1 LRECLHSLSAAG
13 WPRPHLFID
22 GAATIP
28 HDWSHLPR
36 TSRDEQVGAW
46 PNYYLALMELLMREP
61 LADAFML
68 VQDDVE
74 FYCRENV
81 RHYLEKTLWL
91 GETPGI
97 VSLYCATPDTRA
109 ERGWFKHAG
118 RWNYSALAFIFPR
131 AIAQQ
136 LVIAPAVF
144 RHRWTEGDEG
154 RVGVPDVISEWAV
167 ATSTPLYFPSPSLV
181 QHIGDTSA
189 IWLRAYELS
198 PSRRAGRFLGDEVTA
213 GQPSRK

>member
-1 LRECLHSLSAAG
+1 LESLAAAG

-22 GAATIP
+22 GAVTIP
-28 HDWSHLPR
+28 HEWSHLPM

-46 PNYYLALMELLMREP
+46 PNYYLALLELLMLEP

-81 RHYLEKTLWL
+81 REYLEEILWL
-91 GETPGI
+91 ADTPGI

-109 ERGWFKHAG
+109 ERGWFKHPG
-118 RWNYSALAFIFPR
+118 RWNYSSLAFIFPR
-131 AIAQQ
+131 ELAQQ
-136 LVIAPAVF
+136 LVIAPSVF
-144 RHRWTEGDEG
+144 RHRWAEGDEG

-167 ATSTPLYFPSPSLV
+167 ATATPLYFPTPSLV
-181 QHIGDTSA
+181 QHIGETSA
-189 IWLRAYELS
+189 IWLRAFELS
-198 PSRRAGRFLGDEVTA
+198 PARRAGRFLEDEIQA
-213 GQPSRK
+213 AQAPAP